1 MDKASKG
8 TIRSIIGFLFWTLL
22 GVVTA
27 LAILVAFLKF
37 SPYTLVDVHG
47 PSMEPTFE
55 DGSLLVIRNDLEE
68 GGVADRSAIAL
79 FSTPKEWQVAAK
91 LPEGPDLIKR
101 VVAVPGDRV
110 SYGDSRIT
118 IEAQDGEKY
127 HVANGQL
134 TNCVVDEGESLELAK
149 GQYMLAGDNRAQS
162 FDSVAAWCMGLD
174 PIIDEKS
181 ITLAG
186 QPTFNF
192 NF

>member
-1 MDKASKG
+1 MDKASKEAL
-8 TIRSIIGFLFWTLL
+8 RSIMGVLFWTLV

-47 PSMEPTFE
+47 PSMEPTFK
-55 DGSLLVIRNDLEE
+55 DGTLLIVRNDLGDGEP
-68 GGVADRSAIAL
+68 ADRSSIAL
-79 FSTPKEWQVAAK
+79 FSTPKEWQIAAK
-91 LPEGPDLIKR
+91 LPDGPDLIKR

-110 SYGDSRIT
+110 IYGGSRIA
-118 IEAQDGEKY
+118 IEAQDGEEY
-127 HVANGQL
+127 YVASDQL
-134 TNCVVDEGESLELAK
+134 ANCVVDEGEVLELGE

-174 PIIDEKS
+174 PIIDQRS

-186 QPTFNF
+186 QPTFEF